1 MCPHLKVTPQC
12 VSASSRN
19 TNLASSDL
27 RKNTPHRESLP
38 NGLTRVHDM
47 LIITLEGCVSCSL
60 HMRGVKRR
68 RGGWVIC
75 ARQEEGEGRLEE
87 EREEGGYH

>member
-1 MCPHLKVTPQC
+1 M
-12 VSASSRN
+12 
-19 TNLASSDL
+19 
-27 RKNTPHRESLP
+27 PHRETLP

-47 LIITLEGCVSCSL
+47 LIITLVGCVSCRL
-60 HMRGVKRR
+60 RMHEFKRR

-87 EREEGGYH
+87 EKEEGGYH